1 MQLSDLLNQNQ
12 MKIEILSERRRKIVK
27 ALSDVLNYVLAPP
40 LAFSPKCQL
49 DHAINLI
56 DAVTFRLFLP
66 SWQIRAVKFLNLVG
80 RQEFKR
86 G

>member
-12 MKIEILSERRRKIVK
+12 MKIELLSERRRKIVK

-66 SWQIRAVKFLNLVG
+66 SWQIRAVKF
-80 RQEFKR
+80 
-86 G
+86 